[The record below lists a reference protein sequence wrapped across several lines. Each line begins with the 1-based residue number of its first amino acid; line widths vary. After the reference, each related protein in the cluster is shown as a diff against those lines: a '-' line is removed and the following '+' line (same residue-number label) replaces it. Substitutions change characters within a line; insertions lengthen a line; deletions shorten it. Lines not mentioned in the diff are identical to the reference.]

1 MSLAISIDT
10 VAAQQKEIKC
20 LYKHINAM
28 KKKGNQASSI
38 STTKGGGLMGNVFP
52 QCAAV
57 GRTAPHKK
65 DSCYFDPKM
74 MTDRR
79 EWDRK
84 FMDDKGVT
92 CNDNE

>member
-10 VAAQQKEIKC
+10 VEAKQIEIKC
-20 LYKHINAM
+20 LYEHINVM
-28 KKKGNQASSI
+28 KKKGNQSSSI
-38 STTKGGGLMGNVFP
+38 GTTEGGCLTENAFP
-52 QCAAV
+52 QYAV
-57 GRTAPHKK
+57 VGCTAPHKK
-65 DSCYFDPKM
+65 DSCYFDPKK

-79 EWDRK
+79 EWDQK